1 MNLRIAIVDDMKQDR
16 SRLEKKLTEYFASP
30 RQDGCTIRSYES
42 GEAFLADFT
51 AGTFDIAF
59 LDILMDGMNGI
70 ELSASIR
77 AVDSKIL
84 LIFLTSSVEFALDAY
99 PAHPFDYLIK
109 PVTSASLAKVMTDVL
124 RAIGK
129 KDSMLEVRA
138 ARDTLSVPYGAICSV
153 VSHGHNVELHLSDKK
168 TIKSTSTF
176 RSLSDILTKD
186 PRFLPCNRGILV
198 NMNHVL
204 ALDGDLIRMKDGS
217 TFPIRVNG
225 RSAVISQFS
234 QFMLRVMESGGRT

>member
-1 MNLRIAIVDDMKQDR
+1 MCDDLRTD
-16 SRLEKKLTEYFASP
+16 SHFFAVGAEIPAAPASS
-30 RQDGCTIRSYES
+30 SYTT
-42 GEAFLADFT
+42 GF
-51 AGTFDIAF
+51 
-59 LDILMDGMNGI
+59 
-70 ELSASIR
+70 
-77 AVDSKIL
+77 
-84 LIFLTSSVEFALDAY
+84 
-99 PAHPFDYLIK
+99 
-109 PVTSASLAKVMTDVL
+109 
-124 RAIGK
+124 
-129 KDSMLEVRA
+129 EVCA

-153 VSHGHNVELHLSDKK
+153 VSHGHNVELHLSDKM

-204 ALDGDLIRMKDGS
+204 ALDGDLLRMKDGS

-225 RSAVISQFS
+225 RGAVISQFS